1 MEDEVDLAEVVAAMV
16 EVMGEVVMI
25 EEVTIV
31 VTVHPE
37 VVIVEEDTEEGPG
50 VMRHINILPIL

>member
-16 EVMGEVVMI
+16 EVMDEVVMI

-31 VTVHPE
+31 VMVHLE
-37 VVIVEEDTEEGPG
+37 EVIVEEDTEEDPG
-50 VMRHINILPIL
+50 VMRHINISPDS